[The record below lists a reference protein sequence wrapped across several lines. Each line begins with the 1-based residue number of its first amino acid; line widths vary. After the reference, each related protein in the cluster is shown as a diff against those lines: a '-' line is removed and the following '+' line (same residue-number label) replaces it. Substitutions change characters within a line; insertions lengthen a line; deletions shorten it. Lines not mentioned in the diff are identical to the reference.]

1 MQARRPTPNVQRPIV
16 DLLNSWLLAI
26 GNWQS
31 HDLWRTRMALGIVA
45 RSAFGCTLC
54 ACGASRAQAPA
65 GVRFRALAATACRN
79 RESAAAHYK
88 IWSPVAWT
96 FPGHYQSG
104 ATASALHV
112 SGCKASRARLT
123 HGRRNI
129 TQTA

>member
-16 DLLNSWLLAI
+16 GLSSNRQLAI

-45 RSAFGCTLC
+45 RSAFDCTLS

-65 GVRFRALAATACRN
+65 GVRFRVLAATACRN
-79 RESAAAHYK
+79 RESAAAHNQ

-104 ATASALHV
+104 ATALGLHV
-112 SGCKASRARLT
+112 SGRKA
-123 HGRRNI
+123 
-129 TQTA
+129 